1 MSATVALVVAI
12 GAAMLVAGCSTA
24 PTTSETSAGK
34 PRGTRAEAASEATS
48 GIVSVPGTP
57 KAPSPLDL
65 YKQSAA
71 RHIVAKNR
79 AHTFDDVPE
88 HFLRSIVVLRIV
100 VDGRGTV
107 KTVLVDRGNGY
118 TNLERAAV
126 KAVRD
131 SSPLP
136 APPPS
141 LVRLGTLEYSES
153 FLFRKDNRF
162 QVRSIALEQPD
173 PSAPRPLKTATATPP
188 PAAPQAKNTAR
199 K

>member
-1 MSATVALVVAI
+1 MSATVALLVAI
-12 GAAMLVAGCSTA
+12 GAAALVAACSTA
-24 PTTSETSAGK
+24 PTTSPTSAGK
-34 PRGTRAEAASEATS
+34 PRDTPAEAASEATS
-48 GIVSVPGTP
+48 GVVSVPGTP

-71 RHIVAKNR
+71 RRIVAKNR
-79 AHTFDDVPE
+79 ARTFDDVPE

-118 TNLERAAV
+118 TALERVAV

-136 APPPS
+136 APPPQ
-141 LVRLGTLEYSES
+141 LVRVGALEYSES

-173 PSAPRPLKTATATPP
+173 PNAPRSVKAATATPP
-188 PAAPQAKNTAR
+188 TAAPQAKKIAQ

>member
-1 MSATVALVVAI
+1 MSAIVALLVAI
-12 GAAMLVAGCSTA
+12 GAAVLVAACSTG
-24 PTTSETSAGK
+24 PTTSPTSAGK
-34 PRGTRAEAASEATS
+34 PRDTQAEAANEAAS
-48 GIVSVPGTP
+48 GIVSAPGTP

-79 AHTFDDVPE
+79 ARTFDDVPE

-136 APPPS
+136 APPPP
-141 LVRLGTLEYSES
+141 LVRSGALEYSES

-173 PSAPRPLKTATATPP
+173 PNAPRPVKTATATPP
-188 PAAPQAKNTAR
+188 PAARQAKNTAR